1 MSEFSRNMAFI
12 IGINNY
18 TNGISSLQNAV
29 NDAKKLV
36 EILREKHEY
45 KVWVCLDEVATLNNL
60 NKLLEKI
67 LPEQVSE
74 NDRLLFYFAGHGVA
88 LNGDDGPEGYLIPQD
103 AKLGDVQT
111 YLPMTKL
118 QESLSK
124 LPCRHFLGILDCCF
138 AGAFRWSSNRDL
150 LTTPEVI
157 HKERYDRFITDPAWQ
172 VITSA
177 ASDQKALDAFALN
190 SERGQR
196 GTHSPFAAALIEA
209 LAGKADVYPPATNGK
224 PPGDGVITATELYLY
239 LRDAVEPATEG
250 NRQRQTPGIWPLKK
264 HDKGEYI
271 FLSPGH
277 PLNLPPAPPLDASKN
292 PYRGLES
299 YDEEHSELFFGRT
312 ELVEKLHNFVKTHPL
327 TVVLGAS
334 GSGKSS
340 LVKAGLIPELRQDN
354 TEQWCILPLIRPGET
369 PLQALNN
376 ALKNA
381 QLPEVAAQNLQQS
394 LAMSIDTWA
403 KNHPNSKLLLFI
415 DQSEEI
421 ITLCQNEDERKEFFQ
436 QILKAINVHRDR
448 LRVVLSLRSD
458 FEPQVRDAG
467 LKFVDRTVNNLEN
480 TVLESRWYSGRFI
493 IPAMTRGELRQAIE
507 KPAET
512 RVMYFQPYELVEQL
526 INEVADMPGALPLL
540 SFALSELYLKY
551 LKRQRDSQNEG
562 ITIDRALTQEDY
574 QDLGGVIQSLTKRAD
589 EEYET
594 LVKENPAYTQIIRH
608 VMLRMIALGGGELA
622 RRRVPLSELEYPP
635 EKNSFVTAVI
645 ERFTKARLLVKG
657 DDADGNPYVEP
668 AHDALVRGWQKLL
681 MWKQE
686 EQESLV
692 LQQRLTPAATEWDS
706 IKNKDKEQ
714 PKGILDWADPILD
727 WLDQRLLFPIENKLS
742 KIPAQFSRLLRQP
755 QNQQGQSREK
765 PVQFLWNANPYLE
778 VLDKELNSDDNW
790 FNQVEAE
797 FVQQSVWQR
806 RRNVNLRRSIAIGV
820 IVVSLSL
827 TAWALSNLRQ
837 ALIQQISAEKNSTET
852 AFRANQL
859 TLETLISSLRAGKS
873 LKSLFLPG
881 PFQPDQQ
888 WQNQVLITLQ
898 KAVYQV
904 KELNPWQGPQ
914 GNICGIFL
922 SQDDKVWIAV
932 STPVNI
938 INDCHEGD
946 ISLWDSE
953 SQQVTKLPSGNFYN
967 VSFSPDGSQLAI
979 VGSNKTIR
987 LCGLESKHCKD
998 LPKVKVSSSSEIESV
1013 SFSRDG
1019 KSLALIISRL
1029 RDGSSWEKQRSAY
1042 LWNLQS
1048 REGLKKLPGY
1058 SETQGIPVEDMRF
1071 SSDGYHIVEV
1081 FKDHNNSSSKIP
1093 DILLSKIHFWDY
1105 LSERELGVTANNSKL
1120 LQANLSSHN
1129 NFKDVILSSD
1139 GNKMVTIPRII
1150 SPGVSKICSINFWD
1164 LSYIQAN
1171 STQKPSKTFTEACSA
1186 NFNPYNNQLAIG
1198 GINGDISFY
1207 NSNSMHYY
1215 DSNSYSEQK
1224 LTEWKAHEGAVKNVK
1239 FSSDGKRLITIGEDG
1254 VIRLWNTQESQSSLP
1269 SLPIDKKIE
1278 SISVSPNGQQI
1289 ALTDSQGAA
1298 SLWDVSHQTLT
1309 PLPRTEGS
1317 FTSVIFAP
1325 DGKHLAGANKDNT
1338 ITIFDIYGK
1347 LVYPNKFKLP
1357 SGNLKNMIFS
1367 PDGKLFII
1375 VEYDKYKYLT
1385 YYMVDFSNNSKPNEI
1400 RIGGYLSKGYKFMGY
1415 TFSRNAK
1422 FVAATPD
1429 IEDTR
1434 GSTSGKVNL
1443 KDLSLDNII
1452 NNISITKLTK
1462 LNADFMTD
1470 KVAFN
1475 IDGNLMAITQQ
1486 KIGKPDGTVMLWDIY
1501 ANQIVQ
1507 NFKTYFKAYENKTFK
1522 DTELQTGAI
1531 KSLSLS
1537 TDGSTLAI
1545 LGQDGKVMLWHTGLD
1560 ELLMQGCQQARNYLA
1575 TLDEKNSDRHLCDD
1589 VPPTAANPNN

>member
-1 MSEFSRNMAFI
+1 MAFDEYIRFKQVEQTTNEGTIFMSEFSRNMAFI

-150 LTTPEVI
+150 LTAPEVI

-190 SERGQR
+190 SERRQR
-196 GTHSPFAAALIEA
+196 GAHSPFAAALIEA
-209 LAGKADVYPPATNGK
+209 LVGKADIYPPATNGK
-224 PPGDGVITATELYLY
+224 PSGDGVITATELYLY
-239 LRDAVEPATEG
+239 LRDAVEPATQG

-299 YDEEHSELFFGRT
+299 YNEEHSGLFFGRT
-312 ELVEKLHNFVKTHPL
+312 ELVEKLDNFVKTHPL

-369 PLQALNN
+369 PMQALNN

-381 QLPEVAAQNLQQS
+381 QLPEVVAQNIEQS
-394 LAMSIDTWA
+394 LAMSIDTWG
-403 KNHPNSKLLLFI
+403 KNHPKIKLLLFI

-480 TVLESRWYSGRFI
+480 TELKKRWYGGRFI

-507 KPAET
+507 KPAEK
-512 RVMYFQPYELVEQL
+512 RVMYFQPHELVEQL
-526 INEVADMPGALPLL
+526 IDEVADMPGALPLL

-551 LKRQRDSQNEG
+551 LKRQWDAQNEG

-574 QDLGGVIQSLTKRAD
+574 QDLGGVIQSLTQRAD

-594 LVKENPAYTQIIRH
+594 LVKENPAYAQIIRH

-714 PKGILDWADPILD
+714 PKGILDRTVPILD
-727 WLDQRLLFPIENKLS
+727 WLDQRLFFLIENKLS
-742 KIPAQFSRLLRQP
+742 KIPAQFIRLLPRP
-755 QNQQGQSREK
+755 QNQQERSREK
-765 PVQFLWNANPYLE
+765 PVQFLWNANPYLN

-790 FNQVEAE
+790 LNQVEAE
-797 FVQQSVWQR
+797 FVQQSVLR
-806 RRNVNLRRSIAIGV
+806 KRRNISWVWRGTITFMLVLGG
-820 IVVSLSL
+820 L
-827 TAWALSNLRQ
+827 TIS
-837 ALIQQISAEKNSTET
+837 ALIGQRNALIGQISASRET
-852 AFRANQL
+852 SEANLLANQGL
-859 TLETLISSLRAGKS
+859 DALISSLRAIKNLKELDQNHLFWQDAKLRTQVIGTLRSAIYKS
-873 LKSLFLPG
+873 KEINRWTGVEEYQGVVTYEQSTKITFDSQGQLILAQREKDG
-881 PFQPDQQ
+881 G
-888 WQNQVLITLQ
+888 ITLRNLSQ
-898 KAVYQV
+898 NTSIMLGEDKDSFIDCGIAFSKDARLIATAYE
-904 KELNPWQGPQ
+904 K
-914 GNICGIFL
+914 GNII
-922 SQDDKVWIAV
+922 VWDLNGKKITELWIKYTKNTYESSYMRFCPNLVFSPHGKQLAIGE
-932 STPVNI
+932 SYIGKRNNI
-938 INDCHEGD
+938 PKINN
-946 ISLWDSE
+946 ISLWDW
-953 SQQVTKLPSGNFYN
+953 SGNQLIKSSDEKIEYKGYGFNSNNQLVVAQNFSDKQNNSWYLFDFLSGNKITEIKTDGNYN
-967 VSFSPDGSQLAI
+967 DATNLIFSPDNSKIIIFNQLLNISKVDSDSNIHNNLSSSLDDRIPAINFSPDGQQIIQEEEDGTMMIKRIDKLNSEDDNFKILKGHKSGIYKIVFNSNGQQLASI
-979 VGSNKTIR
+979 GIDGTLR
-987 LCGLESKHCKD
+987 L
-998 LPKVKVSSSSEIESV
+998 
-1013 SFSRDG
+1013 
-1019 KSLALIISRL
+1019 
-1029 RDGSSWEKQRSAY
+1029 
-1042 LWNLQS
+1042 
-1048 REGLKKLPGY
+1048 
-1058 SETQGIPVEDMRF
+1058 
-1071 SSDGYHIVEV
+1071 
-1081 FKDHNNSSSKIP
+1081 
-1093 DILLSKIHFWDY
+1093 
-1105 LSERELGVTANNSKL
+1105 
-1120 LQANLSSHN
+1120 
-1129 NFKDVILSSD
+1129 
-1139 GNKMVTIPRII
+1139 
-1150 SPGVSKICSINFWD
+1150 WD
-1164 LSYIQAN
+1164 LSEKSLVSVQSPPFKPVQMKVNQN
-1171 STQKPSKTFTEACSA
+1171 SRNKNLEVTWRNDIGGRSDEGGEYGSYYVGDEFGNLIFTTESHRENDIFITESQRENDKKKF
-1186 NFNPYNNQLAIG
+1186 NFNPDGTLFLVVDFN
-1198 GINGDISFY
+1198 DVWFW
-1207 NSNSMHYY
+1207 
-1215 DSNSYSEQK
+1215 DSSGRLLFKSE
-1224 LTEWKAHEGAVKNVK
+1224 
-1239 FSSDGKRLITIGEDG
+1239 
-1254 VIRLWNTQESQSSLP
+1254 
-1269 SLPIDKKIE
+1269 IDKTNYLEQSGKIE
-1278 SISVSPNGQQI
+1278 HKEPKFNDDG
-1289 ALTDSQGAA
+1289 SQLVIEKCSDA
-1298 SLWDVSHQTLT
+1298 DKCT
-1309 PLPRTEGS
+1309 P
-1317 FTSVIFAP
+1317 F
-1325 DGKHLAGANKDNT
+1325 K
-1338 ITIFDIYGK
+1338 Y
-1347 LVYPNKFKLP
+1347 FKL
-1357 SGNLKNMIFS
+1357 
-1367 PDGKLFII
+1367 
-1375 VEYDKYKYLT
+1375 E
-1385 YYMVDFSNNSKPNEI
+1385 
-1400 RIGGYLSKGYKFMGY
+1400 
-1415 TFSRNAK
+1415 
-1422 FVAATPD
+1422 
-1429 IEDTR
+1429 
-1434 GSTSGKVNL
+1434 TS
-1443 KDLSLDNII
+1443 
-1452 NNISITKLTK
+1452 
-1462 LNADFMTD
+1462 
-1470 KVAFN
+1470 
-1475 IDGNLMAITQQ
+1475 
-1486 KIGKPDGTVMLWDIY
+1486 
-1501 ANQIVQ
+1501 
-1507 NFKTYFKAYENKTFK
+1507 
-1522 DTELQTGAI
+1522 
-1531 KSLSLS
+1531 
-1537 TDGSTLAI
+1537 
-1545 LGQDGKVMLWHTGLD
+1545 D
-1560 ELLMQGCQQARNYLA
+1560 ELIVRGCNLAHDYLQNNPNVS
-1575 TLDEKNSDRHLCDD
+1575 DSDRHLCDG